1 MKRFYFS
8 WLAPLYKRVPFA
20 RFLLWQSQFL
30 TELGASKLAIELI
43 ADFAKEITFK
53 REGAVW
59 TVDVRDKLMAMR
71 LWLEPEFAANE
82 RAVLAWAHTY
92 ERLPRCTTILE
103 IGANIG
109 SSTIPFLQET
119 SCRVVAIEPVP
130 RNLALLEKNLKQNGF
145 ANRVIVIQRA
155 IADHAETL
163 GMIVTLHNFAGSEIA
178 RQPITRPEAIFRQP
192 CETINVQATRLD
204 DLVQSQQIAPRDVV
218 FVWCDVQG
226 SEGAVIRTGAPL
238 WQAGVPLWA
247 EIAPKLISRQDN
259 LKRFLAD
266 TARFFDSYVSL
277 KNLKTQ
283 GALASPQPIASF
295 NKFVARLGKAQ
306 TDVLLLPRG
315 ALD

>member
-82 RAVLAWAHTY
+82 RAVLAWAHTH

-163 GMIVTLHNFAGSEIA
+163 GMIVTLHNFAG
-178 RQPITRPEAIFRQP
+178 
-192 CETINVQATRLD
+192 
-204 DLVQSQQIAPRDVV
+204 
-218 FVWCDVQG
+218 
-226 SEGAVIRTGAPL
+226 
-238 WQAGVPLWA
+238 
-247 EIAPKLISRQDN
+247 
-259 LKRFLAD
+259 
-266 TARFFDSYVSL
+266 
-277 KNLKTQ
+277 
-283 GALASPQPIASF
+283 
-295 NKFVARLGKAQ
+295 
-306 TDVLLLPRG
+306 
-315 ALD
+315 